1 MAIFHLSMTIAK
13 REGGKRSLIAMASYR
28 SGEKLYSELYE
39 KTNLYNHRTIKPEAF
54 ILKPDY
60 VPNEFLDR
68 QTLWNKMELAEK
80 QVNSQICREVNV
92 ALPIELNNTDQRS
105 LIEEFVKDNFVSEGM
120 IADVAIHRDDE
131 NNPHAH
137 IMLTMREVDSE
148 GNILN
153 KRKKIPKLDEN
164 RNPILLEN
172 GKIKMVSIK
181 TNDWDRKSLVSEIR
195 KDWADKVNQYL
206 KARNIDHQITEKSH
220 AELGKKELPTIHE
233 GFYSKKL
240 EEKGVISELKR
251 KNLEIQSYND
261 ILAELDK
268 LENQEKILKQ
278 DQNFTLKF
286 EKTFSPLEKGEL
298 KNLSKELKLFINDEN
313 IDKRLGELKRWENSL
328 IFNNKM
334 EIQKQRLMLSKIS
347 SERDMLTKAN
357 EILDKQAERF
367 FKKSYPSLNIDKFS
381 NHEVRAMVNETIF
394 RKQLLNKDQLAE
406 VIYNERVVEKEESKK
421 IFKEK
426 PFQTSRYLDSKI
438 KQVEDSITKENNP
451 ERKEILSI
459 KKEKLIGIKQ
469 GLIEYVQSEVERK
482 FDKNVSIDSVIEG
495 EMLLAK
501 ADYYKT
507 TDFSKVEGVA
517 RFSSEEINSMLEQ
530 SKGFLTNIQTVK
542 IPNDCQGVFFVQDSM
557 KYIDELSPLAKHN
570 LKKVVNRNAYLPD
583 SDKIELSKEIE
594 NTNKDQSQELDKD
607 VPEKNEVTVKMF
619 QFAKSINRLLSGNQ
633 LQKKRNLD
641 KLIKQTKAKENQSL
655 QRSIPLR

>member
-1 MAIFHLSMTIAK
+1 MTK
-13 REGGKRSLIAMASYR
+13 SGKIGNLNLCRFFLID
-28 SGEKLYSELYE
+28 
-39 KTNLYNHRTIKPEAF
+39 T
-54 ILKPDY
+54 ILKLQQIK
-60 VPNEFLDR
+60 FLDR

-164 RNPILLEN
+164 GNPILLEN

-181 TNDWDRKSLVSEIR
+181 TNDWDRKSLVSKIR

-206 KARNIDHQITEKSH
+206 KDRNIDQQITEKSH

-268 LENQEKILKQ
+268 LESQEKVLKQ

-347 SERDMLTKAN
+347 SERDMLTKVN

-406 VIYNERVVEKEESKK
+406 VIYNERVIEKEESKK

-557 KYIDELSPLAKHN
+557 QYIDELSPLAKHN

-607 VPEKNEVTVKMF
+607 VPEKNEVSVKMF

-633 LQKKRNLD
+633 PQKKRNLD
-641 KLIKQTKAKENQSL
+641 KLIKQTKAKKNQSL
-655 QRSIPLR
+655 QRNIPLR

>member
-1 MAIFHLSMTIAK
+1 M
-13 REGGKRSLIAMASYR
+13 SLIVIINFFYIAVLNYETFLDKTSLSDFGLIGDFF
-28 SGEKLYSELYE
+28 SGHI
-39 KTNLYNHRTIKPEAF
+39 NGF
-54 ILKPDY
+54 ILLTLIISLYFQRTSILQTWKSIKQQAEANKTISQDLQNSIKANMLLTKEFITTNY
-60 VPNEFLDR
+60 KNEF
-68 QTLWNKMELAEK
+68 NE
-80 QVNSQICREVNV
+80 
-92 ALPIELNNTDQRS
+92 ELNY
-105 LIEEFVKDNFVSEGM
+105 I
-120 IADVAIHRDDE
+120 
-131 NNPHAH
+131 
-137 IMLTMREVDSE
+137 
-148 GNILN
+148 
-153 KRKKIPKLDEN
+153 KL
-164 RNPILLEN
+164 L
-172 GKIKMVSIK
+172 M
-181 TNDWDRKSLVSEIR
+181 
-195 KDWADKVNQYL
+195 
-206 KARNIDHQITEKSH
+206 
-220 AELGKKELPTIHE
+220 
-233 GFYSKKL
+233 
-240 EEKGVISELKR
+240 
-251 KNLEIQSYND
+251 
-261 ILAELDK
+261 
-268 LENQEKILKQ
+268 
-278 DQNFTLKF
+278 
-286 EKTFSPLEKGEL
+286 
-298 KNLSKELKLFINDEN
+298 
-313 IDKRLGELKRWENSL
+313 
-328 IFNNKM
+328 NKM

-381 NHEVRAMVNETIF
+381 NHEVRAMVNETLF

-557 KYIDELSPLAKHN
+557 KHIDELSPLAKHN

-594 NTNKDQSQELDKD
+594 NTNKDQSQEC
-607 VPEKNEVTVKMF
+607 
-619 QFAKSINRLLSGNQ
+619 
-633 LQKKRNLD
+633 
-641 KLIKQTKAKENQSL
+641 
-655 QRSIPLR
+655 